1 MPEGHVYITRPMSA
15 HVMRQAGELPAPMA
29 THKDPDFPPTREQ
42 LLEGCRGASAIIT
55 MLTEKIDDEVME
67 AAGPGLKVI
76 ANVAVGY
83 DNIDLEAAARRG
95 ITVTNTP
102 GVLDEATADLAFALI
117 LATVRRVAEA
127 DRFVRTGKPWIW
139 GPQSF
144 IGLDVSAGATLGIIG
159 LGRTGMA
166 LARRAHAFQMKVI
179 ATGSRAST
187 PEAAALRVQ
196 PCDLETLLS
205 TSDVVSLHCPLTTT
219 NRHMIGAQQL
229 AAMKPGSYLV
239 NTARGPLV
247 DEEAL
252 ADAVESGHLAGA
264 GLDVHEFEPRVNSR
278 LRALERVVLLPH
290 IGSAATATRDAMGE
304 LAVRNAAAVLTGLPA
319 LTPVLPD
326 GQRHQ
331 DPALSRN

>member
-1 MPEGHVYITRPMSA
+1 MSA
-15 HVMRQAGELPAPMA
+15 YVMHKAEALPVPVRMHVES
-29 THKDPDFPPTREQ
+29 DVPPSREQ
-42 LLEGCRGASAIIT
+42 LLEGCRGAVAIIT
-55 MLTEKIDDEVME
+55 MLTEKIDAEVMA

-83 DNIDLEAAARRG
+83 DNIDVEAAARRG

-117 LATVRRVAEA
+117 LATVRRVVEA
-127 DRFVRTGKPWIW
+127 DRFIRTGKPWIW

-144 IGLDVSAGATLGIIG
+144 IGLDVSAGATLGIVG

-166 LARRAHAFQMKVI
+166 VARRANAFRMNII

-187 PEAAALRVQ
+187 PEAADLGVR
-196 PCDLETLLS
+196 PCDLETLLR
-205 TSDVVSLHCPLTTT
+205 TSDVVSLHCPLTAT

-229 AAMKPGSYLV
+229 AAMKAGSYLV

-252 ADAVESGHLAGA
+252 ADALESGHLAGA
-264 GLDVHEFEPRVNSR
+264 GLDVHEFEPRVNDR
-278 LRALERVVLLPH
+278 LRSMENLVLLPH
-290 IGSAATATRDAMGE
+290 IGSAAAATRNSMGE
-304 LAVRNAAAVLTGLPA
+304 LAVRNVAAVLSGQPA
-319 LTPVLPD
+319 HTPV
-326 GQRHQ
+326 R
-331 DPALSRN
+331 

>member
-1 MPEGHVYITRPMSA
+1 MPEGHVYITRPMSEN
-15 HVMRQAGELPAPMA
+15 VMRQAEALPAPLAMHA
-29 THKDPDFPPTREQ
+29 DPDLPPTRGQ
-42 LLEGCRGASAIIT
+42 LLEGCRGAAALIT
-55 MLTEKIDDEVME
+55 MLTEKIDDELME

-83 DNIDLEAAARRG
+83 DNIDVEAAARRG

-127 DRFVRTGKPWIW
+127 DRFIRTAQPWIW

-144 IGLDVSAGATLGIIG
+144 IGLDVSAGATLGIVG

-166 LARRAHAFQMKVI
+166 VARRAQAFQMKIV

-187 PEAAALRVQ
+187 PEAAGLRVQ
-196 PCDLETLLS
+196 PCDLDTLLR
-205 TSDVVSLHCPLTTT
+205 TSDIVSLHCPLTTT
-219 NRHMIGAQQL
+219 NRHMIGAEQL
-229 AAMKPGSYLV
+229 AAMKPGSYLI

-264 GLDVHEFEPRVNSR
+264 GLDVHEFEPQVNSR
-278 LRALERVVLLPH
+278 LRSLEKVVLLPH
-290 IGSAATATRDAMGE
+290 IGSAAAATRDAMGE
-304 LAVRNAAAVLTGLPA
+304 LAVRNVAAVLSGRPA
-319 LTPVLPD
+319 VTPVLSSP
-326 GQRHQ
+326 QKSALL
-331 DPALSRN
+331 PAGG

>member
-1 MPEGHVYITRPMSA
+1 VPEGHVYITRPMSA

>member
-117 LATVRRVAEA
+117 LVTVRRVAEA

-139 GPQSF
+139 APQSF

>member
-1 MPEGHVYITRPMSA
+1 MPEGHVYVTRPMSPK
-15 HVMRQAGELPAPMA
+15 VMQQAGELPIPLTVHA
-29 THKDPDFPPTREQ
+29 DPDLPPAREQ
-42 LLEGCRGASAIIT
+42 LLEDCRGATAIIT
-55 MLTEKIDDEVME
+55 MLTEKIDDKVME

-83 DNIDLEAAARRG
+83 DNIDVEAAARRG
-95 ITVTNTP
+95 IIVTNTP

-127 DRFVRTGKPWIW
+127 DRFIRTARPWIW

-144 IGLDVSAGATLGIIG
+144 IGLDVSAGATLGIVG

-166 LARRAHAFQMKVI
+166 VARRANAFRMNII

-187 PEAAALRVQ
+187 PEAAELGVQ
-196 PCDLETLLS
+196 PCNLDTLLR
-205 TSDVVSLHCPLTTT
+205 TSDVVSLHCPLTAT
-219 NRHMIGAQQL
+219 NRHLIGAQQL
-229 AAMKPGSYLV
+229 AAMKAGSYLI

-264 GLDVHEFEPRVNSR
+264 GLDVHEFEPRVNNR
-278 LRALERVVLLPH
+278 LRSLENVVLLPH
-290 IGSAATATRDAMGE
+290 IGSAAAATRDSMGE
-304 LAVRNAAAVLTGLPA
+304 LAVRNVAAVLSGQAA
-319 LTPVLPD
+319 LTPVLPAGLKPD
-326 GQRHQ
+326 LLPTRG
-331 DPALSRN
+331 